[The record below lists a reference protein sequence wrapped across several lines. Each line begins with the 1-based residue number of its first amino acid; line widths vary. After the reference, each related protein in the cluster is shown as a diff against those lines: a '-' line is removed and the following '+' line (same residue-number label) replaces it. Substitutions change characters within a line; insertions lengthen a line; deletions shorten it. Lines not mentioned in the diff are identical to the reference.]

1 MAQEFA
7 MNRPSD
13 VPPQLD
19 DIFARSDRM
28 VGRRIAEEY
37 LLVPIVGRAA
47 DVEAIYTLNGIAAF
61 IWERLDGQT
70 PGEAI
75 VRAIA
80 TCYDVDDQTAMAD
93 YLAFI
98 GHLQSIRA
106 VVPAETPPPTNTQRA
121 GRGQAKKRQEDE
133 S

>member
-13 VPPQLD
+13 VPSQLD

-61 IWERLDGQT
+61 IWERLDGYT

-80 TCYDVDDQTAMAD
+80 ARYDVEDDTATAD

-98 GHLQSIRA
+98 GQLQSIQA
-106 VVPAETPPPTNTQRA
+106 VVPADAPPRSDARRA
-121 GRGQAKKRQEDE
+121 GRGQAKKTQEGE